1 MCPPPRFAPS
11 PWHRSPAWAGGA
23 GERLGKD
30 TGIIMWGSPACW
42 RPQLPPSPGSQT
54 LGQKQRCDP
63 WSRVARP
70 PHFPQKTPRC
80 SHAAAGPWRCGPDVG
95 DELGPPLGPAPGSA
109 RAGAEAKRRGGGEPR
124 GVRGHEATGGVGAR
138 IGADALLEALSEQRG
153 GSLSAT
159 DRGRREGTR
168 LRVRV
173 TRKVKQCGK
182 GEVIREGG
190 EAKTRNGRLP
200 APAGDAWASGAEM
213 TTRSGHGSLR
223 WVRRHLPGPR
233 PLRRPQEARTPR
245 PRVCRTQRA
254 FTSWREIRMAGRRS
268 RGLGVPVSF
277 RRGRAPRVWRRR
289 VCRQGLGPLFLRGT
303 EKPARLARPPEILRP
318 AAFGTGFIYSFKSA
332 SGIRS
337 SSFSP

>member
-1 MCPPPRFAPS
+1 M
-11 PWHRSPAWAGGA
+11 
-23 GERLGKD
+23 
-30 TGIIMWGSPACW
+30 
-42 RPQLPPSPGSQT
+42 
-54 LGQKQRCDP
+54 
-63 WSRVARP
+63 SR
-70 PHFPQKTPRC
+70 
-80 SHAAAGPWRCGPDVG
+80 
-95 DELGPPLGPAPGSA
+95 
-109 RAGAEAKRRGGGEPR
+109 
-124 GVRGHEATGGVGAR
+124 
-138 IGADALLEALSEQRG
+138 
-153 GSLSAT
+153 
-159 DRGRREGTR
+159 DRGA
-168 LRVRV
+168 
-173 TRKVKQCGK
+173 
-182 GEVIREGG
+182 

-223 WVRRHLPGPR
+223 WVQRHLPSPR
-233 PLRRPQEARTPR
+233 PHRRPQEARTPR

-254 FTSWREIRMAGRRS
+254 FTSRREIRTASRRS